1 MTDREEALL
10 GIVSGEARGYKAT
23 LARGGLRAL
32 SWLYLGVITQYHR
45 MYDCNLLK
53 KVTLSPVVISV
64 GNLTVGGSGKTTTVL
79 HLARELQSAGHLPA
93 ILSYGY
99 RAGKRTDCQVV
110 SDRER
115 VLMSAAE
122 AGDEAV
128 LLAESLPG
136 VPVLIGRRR
145 VVSGAEAVRRFSP
158 DVLICD
164 DAYQYWRLDRDIDLL
179 LIDAVQPWGYG
190 YVLPRGLLREPK
202 SAARRATAVI
212 ITHADLVSTE
222 RLEKLKSEV
231 QRYTAPVFTARHA
244 PLNASELLGEVEG
257 KTVLAPSS
265 LGDPTGFES
274 TLADIG
280 AVLEPRRF
288 PDHHRYTEEDVRN
301 LEREAG
307 KRRSLIIT
315 TAKDWVKI
323 RQWADERLWRVMR
336 ISLAVDDE
344 HTFRSW
350 FLGVVSK
357 SIQSKQSSGLG
368 APR

>member
-1 MTDREEALL
+1 MTEREAALL
-10 GIVSGEARGYKAT
+10 RIISGEARGFKAS

-32 SWLYLGVITQYHR
+32 SWLYLGVMGEYRR
-45 MYDCNLLK
+45 MFDRNQLK
-53 KVTLSPVVISV
+53 RTTLSPVVISV

-79 HLARELQSAGHLPA
+79 RLARELQSAGHTPA

-110 SDRER
+110 SDRES
-115 VLMSAAE
+115 VLMSADE

-164 DAYQYWRLDRDIDLL
+164 DAFQYWRLARDIDLL
-179 LIDAVQPWGYG
+179 LIDAVEPWGYG

-202 SAARRATAVI
+202 SSARRATAVI
-212 ITHADLVSTE
+212 LTHADLVSPE
-222 RLEKLKSEV
+222 RLAELKTEAE
-231 QRYTAPVFTARHA
+231 RYTTPVFTARHA
-244 PLNASELLGEVEG
+244 PLNASELRAEIKGQ
-257 KTVLAPSS
+257 TVIAPSS

-274 TLADIG
+274 TLADLG

-301 LEREAG
+301 LEREATS
-307 KRRSLIIT
+307 RSSHIVT

-323 RQWADERLWRVMR
+323 RQWADERLWRVLR
-336 ISLAVDDE
+336 IWLEVDDE
-344 HTFRSW
+344 EAFRTW

-357 SIQSKQSSGLG
+357 SIQNKPSSGLG